1 MFNLF
6 KPKKKFPA
14 RTIDQLKNSVEIL
27 FIDNEAF
34 NLTEELKEKEGWK
47 RIKYVTDIKSMS
59 QPELHD
65 AHILCI
71 DIQGVGK
78 ELGFPDEGLGLIT
91 AIHRQYPEKKIIMY
105 SAEAQGQVDAF
116 HPAEGFVDA
125 RLKKSANRYQFEIKL
140 EELAQD
146 AFCLDNCAI
155 HIQRVF
161 KRELNVDISIE
172 DIKLCIERLY
182 SKGKYDSKSICKVF
196 NLSNVGSVS
205 SIISLLLSL

>member
-1 MFNLF
+1 
-6 KPKKKFPA
+6 
-14 RTIDQLKNSVEIL
+14 
-27 FIDNEAF
+27 
-34 NLTEELKEKEGWK
+34 
-47 RIKYVTDIKSMS
+47 MS

>member
-6 KPKKKFPA
+6 KPKKKFPV

-27 FIDNEAF
+27 FIDNEVF
-34 NLTEELKEKEGWK
+34 NLTEDLREKEGWK

-59 QPELHD
+59 QPELQD

-78 ELGFPDEGLGLIT
+78 ELGFQDEGLGLIT
-91 AIHRQYPEKKIIMY
+91 AIHEQFPEKKIIMY

-116 HPAEGFVDA
+116 HPAEEFVDA
-125 RLKKSANRYQFEIKL
+125 RLKKSANRYQFEMQL

-161 KRELNVDISIE
+161 QRELNVTISVE
-172 DIKLCIERLY
+172 EIKRAIERLY
-182 SKGKYDSKSICKVF
+182 SKGKHDPINICKVF